1 MKDQAKFGF
10 TFGRRKV
17 PTMPNAN
24 TAPKALEAVKNME
37 RLTCESICLPNMGF
51 SCNKNEKYVFP

>member
-10 TFGRRKV
+10 TFGLRKV

-37 RLTCESICLPNMGF
+37 RLTCESI
-51 SCNKNEKYVFP
+51 